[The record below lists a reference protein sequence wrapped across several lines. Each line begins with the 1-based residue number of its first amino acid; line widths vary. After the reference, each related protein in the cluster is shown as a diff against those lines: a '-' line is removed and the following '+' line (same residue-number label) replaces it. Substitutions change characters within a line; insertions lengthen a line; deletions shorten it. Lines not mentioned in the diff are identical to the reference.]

1 MCANFRNQ
9 VLETAFQGRAQAIVN
24 LLPGHHP
31 ISRAGWI
38 LPLALITQR
47 LQLGDSLQISRATGR
62 PLDLDQPV
70 QAQTSA
76 SDAEQRELNGIALEI
91 LVPTAA
97 YDFAEEIQR
106 SQIGDQG
113 EIEATFDRVAI
124 QAKGKTGR
132 SSS

>member
-1 MCANFRNQ
+1 M
-9 VLETAFQGRAQAIVN
+9 
-24 LLPGHHP
+24 
-31 ISRAGWI
+31 
-38 LPLALITQR
+38 PLALITQR
-47 LQLGDSLQISRATGR
+47 LQLGDGLQISRATGR

>member
-1 MCANFRNQ
+1 MSPQKQTGRS
-9 VLETAFQGRAQAIVN
+9 TA
-24 LLPGHHP
+24 H
-31 ISRAGWI
+31 
-38 LPLALITQR
+38 
-47 LQLGDSLQISRATGR
+47 ATGR

-97 YDFAEEIQR
+97 HDFAEEIQR

-124 QAKGKTGR
+124 QAKWKTGR
-132 SSS
+132 SPS

>member
-1 MCANFRNQ
+1 MC
-9 VLETAFQGRAQAIVN
+9 LS
-24 LLPGHHP
+24 LPGFDCWSLLLRP
-31 ISRAGWI
+31 PPARRFFAPTAISGAGWI
-38 LPLALITQR
+38 LPLVLIAQR
-47 LQLGDSLQISRATGR
+47 LQLGDGLQISRATGR

-70 QAQTSA
+70 QVQTSA
-76 SDAEQRELNGIALEI
+76 GDAEQRELNGIVLEI

-106 SQIGDQG
+106 SQIGDQS

-124 QAKGKTGR
+124 QAKWKTGG